1 MEMNQQQD
9 HKFPVELAYVPFF
22 NLALQQNAVPVI
34 NELKLKNHTGHD
46 LKNIECIFSAKPAL
60 ILPKTVSVESLKNGE
75 ELPIH
80 DLGIELDYE
89 LLVSLSEALKGKLE
103 LEIRSDAEV
112 LYSNSYDVEAF
123 AADQWLGLE
132 VMPELLA
139 AFVTPNLDVVA
150 QLQTVVAAELKKA
163 TGSPNIQGYQ
173 ADKNRVYEICSAV
186 YRAIHS
192 WGIHYS
198 NPPSSFGSA
207 GQRIRLADAIYQ
219 YRLGTCLDT
228 SILFASVLEQC
239 GLHPVIM
246 LQAGHAYIGCHLS
259 ERYFP
264 DIPMDDL
271 QCPFRT
277 VGNAFA
283 ASRAFLLI
291 DFDDFPFH
299 LHLPVKFH

>member
-123 AADQWLGLE
+123 AAGMAVRGTAE
-132 VMPELLA
+132 A
-139 AFVTPNLDVVA
+139 AGRTGSG
-150 QLQTVVAAELKKA
+150 VAAA
-163 TGSPNIQGYQ
+163 
-173 ADKNRVYEICSAV
+173 
-186 YRAIHS
+186 
-192 WGIHYS
+192 GILRS
-198 NPPSSFGSA
+198 MG
-207 GQRIRLADAIYQ
+207 I
-219 YRLGTCLDT
+219 
-228 SILFASVLEQC
+228 
-239 GLHPVIM
+239 
-246 LQAGHAYIGCHLS
+246 
-259 ERYFP
+259 
-264 DIPMDDL
+264 
-271 QCPFRT
+271 
-277 VGNAFA
+277 
-283 ASRAFLLI
+283 
-291 DFDDFPFH
+291 
-299 LHLPVKFH
+299 